1 MPIFQKQQRTTFKTV
16 ALKQIKEAIQ
26 SGKLKPGDRI
36 VEAELAR
43 EMGISRFPIREA
55 ISSLEKEG
63 ILVTLPFRGTY
74 VTQLD
79 EKDLEEVYTL
89 RGALEELAIRI
100 LMESIDTK
108 KIRKLESILAAME
121 QATHKGKVGRL
132 IFGDMQFHQ
141 AICELSGH
149 QRLLEIWLTLKDQ
162 LGSFIAVEEHTYGGP
177 DQLLKTHYP
186 LMQAIKKGDSS
197 LAERRIREHLFD
209 ALQVVKGA
217 LRKNPEGKP
226 S

>member
-1 MPIFQKQQRTTFKTV
+1 MAVFHKQKRATFKTI

-63 ILVTLPFRGTY
+63 ILITIPFKGTY
-74 VTQLD
+74 ISHYD
-79 EKDLEEVYTL
+79 EDDLEEIYTL
-89 RGALEELAIRI
+89 RSALEELAIRI
-100 LMESIDTK
+100 LMEKITSK
-108 KIRKLESILAAME
+108 KIQKLESILAAME

-149 QRLLEIWLTLKDQ
+149 RRLLEVWLTLKDQ
-162 LGSFIAVEEHTYGGP
+162 LRSFIALEEHSYGGP
-177 DQLLKTHYP
+177 EQLLKTHYP
-186 LMQAIKKGDSS
+186 LMEAIKKGDSS
-197 LAERRIREHLFD
+197 LAEKRLREHLFD
-209 ALQVVKGA
+209 ALQIVKEA
-217 LRKNPEGKP
+217 LRKRYDEGRE
-226 S
+226 

>member
-1 MPIFQKQQRTTFKTV
+1 MAVFQKQKRITFKTV

-63 ILVTLPFRGTY
+63 ILVTLPFRGTH

-79 EKDLEEVYTL
+79 ENDLEELYTI
-89 RGALEELAIRI
+89 RSALEELAIRL
-100 LMESIDTK
+100 LME
-108 KIRKLESILAAME
+108 KITSKQIQKLESILAVME
-121 QATHKGKVGRL
+121 KATHKGKVGRL

-149 QRLLEIWLTLKDQ
+149 RRLLEIWLTLKDQ
-162 LGSFIAVEEHTYGGP
+162 LRSSIALEEHYHGGP
-177 DQLLKTHYP
+177 EQLLRTHYP
-186 LMQAIKKGDSS
+186 LIEAIKKGDSS
-197 LAERRIREHLFD
+197 LAEKRIREHLFD
-209 ALQVVKGA
+209 ALQIVKKG
-217 LRKNPEGKP
+217 LRKKPEGR
-226 S
+226 SD

>member
-1 MPIFQKQQRTTFKTV
+1 
-16 ALKQIKEAIQ
+16 
-26 SGKLKPGDRI
+26 
-36 VEAELAR
+36 
-43 EMGISRFPIREA
+43 
-55 ISSLEKEG
+55 
-63 ILVTLPFRGTY
+63 
-74 VTQLD
+74 
-79 EKDLEEVYTL
+79 
-89 RGALEELAIRI
+89 
-100 LMESIDTK
+100 
-108 KIRKLESILAAME
+108 ME

-162 LGSFIAVEEHTYGGP
+162 LGSFIAVEENTYGGP

-186 LMQAIKKGDSS
+186 LMEAIKKGDSS